1 MFFGACWLKK
11 KKKKVATHT
20 LVHVQRVDRHLLV
33 TKSQGLTLPLWGV
46 AWPHSG
52 KMFRF
57 SWTFVNS
64 PPKLATGLHFL

>member
-1 MFFGACWLKK
+1 MGACVWSHKAEETEQSVFGGLLA

-46 AWPHSG
+46 A
-52 KMFRF
+52 
-57 SWTFVNS
+57 
-64 PPKLATGLHFL
+64 